1 MVFFTRIYI
10 SHVQCRMGSWSLHR
24 IFVDL
29 IYCGSH
35 LFYFFEGELARV
47 NLSPKMKKKKKKEEA
62 SEGS

>member
-10 SHVQCRMGSWSLHR
+10 SHVQCRMGSWKPSS
-24 IFVDL
+24 IF
-29 IYCGSH
+29 CGSY